1 MLPLGGDWVAG
12 DGYAGSLSNIF
23 VTSCAF
29 IIISKQKIKMFMSIF
44 YIFKYMYIFWYT

>member
-1 MLPLGGDWVAG
+1 MAG

-29 IIISKQKIKMFMSIF
+29 IIISKQKIKMSEKELNDMIETYLIKCS
-44 YIFKYMYIFWYT
+44 K